1 VAAGR
6 PVTRPDASGGV
17 RTTAAV
23 AAALTTAALP
33 VFLLGSSSD
42 AVRADL
48 GISETAIGGAI
59 TAMFVA
65 VGVSAN
71 LVGRLT
77 ERIGATSAL
86 RLGVV
91 GSVTATFAIGATATS
106 WWHLLVPLLVAGVAL
121 GMIDTGGARAFA
133 DRVRAGRQGTAFG
146 VKEASI
152 PSASLLAGLALPTL
166 AASFGWRASFL
177 AAPALGVLVLVALP
191 RRWPTAPASAV
202 DGATDASVG
211 DTTDAPV
218 GETTDAPVGGAT
230 GVGTTGDAEAGP
242 RSMLRFAVAVGLGAG
257 AATAGATFLVPGTT
271 VRGLSPAA
279 AGALLVAASLAS
291 IVARIGLGRWAD
303 GPTAQPARAVTVCL
317 AIGGS
322 GAALLAAPTPTVLAA
337 AGAVILLGAGWGW
350 TGLAFLAA
358 VRARPDAP
366 AVAAGEVLTGL
377 GVGGALGP
385 LAFGSLAA
393 NLSYGAAW
401 SATAVALLAAGGLAT
416 TSLPRRPRSGH
427 DRSRTR

>member
-1 VAAGR
+1 VGAGGSA
-6 PVTRPDASGGV
+6 TRTDTGGGV
-17 RTTAAV
+17 RTTVAV

-33 VFLLGSSSD
+33 VFLLGASSD

-48 GISETAIGGAI
+48 GVSETAIGAAI

-65 VGVSAN
+65 VGVTASA
-71 LVGRLT
+71 VGRLT

-86 RLGVV
+86 RAGVL
-91 GSVTATFAIGATATS
+91 GSVAATFTLGAFATA
-106 WWHLLVPLLVAGVAL
+106 WWHLLPPLLIAGVAL
-121 GMIDTGGARAFA
+121 GLVDTGGARAFA
-133 DRVRAGRQGTAFG
+133 DRVTPGRQGTAFG

-166 AASFGWRASFL
+166 ATSFDWRASFL
-177 AAPALGVLVLVALP
+177 VAPALGGMVLLALP
-191 RRWPTAPASAV
+191 RRWPTAEVATPEAAPEAVPAPRGP
-202 DGATDASVG
+202 GAAEG
-211 DTTDAPV
+211 PAP
-218 GETTDAPVGGAT
+218 
-230 GVGTTGDAEAGP
+230 AEAAVERQAVPGP

-271 VRGLSPAA
+271 ARGLSTAA

-291 IVARIGLGRWAD
+291 ISTRIALGRWAD
-303 GPTAQPARAVTVCL
+303 GPTAQPARAVAVL
-317 AIGGS
+317 LVLGGA
-322 GAALLAAPTPTVLAA
+322 GAVLLAAPTPTVLAVT
-337 AGAVILLGAGWGW
+337 GAMVLLGAGWGW

-393 NLSYGAAW
+393 TLSYDAAW
-401 SATAVALLAAGGLAT
+401 SATAAALLFAGALAT
-416 TSLPRRPRSGH
+416 TSLPR
-427 DRSRTR
+427 

>member
-1 VAAGR
+1 VATSE
-6 PVTRPDASGGV
+6 VDARTHGGDGV
-17 RTTAAV
+17 RTTLAV

-33 VFLLGSSSD
+33 MFLLGASSD
-42 AVRADL
+42 AVRVDL

-65 VGVSAN
+65 VGVTASV
-71 LVGRLT
+71 VGRVT

-91 GSVTATFAIGATATS
+91 GSVAATFALGMFATS
-106 WWHLLVPLLVAGVAL
+106 WWHLLAPLLVAGVAL
-121 GMIDTGGARAFA
+121 GLIDTGGARAFA
-133 DRVRAGRQGTAFG
+133 DRIAQGRQGTAFG

-177 AAPALGVLVLVALP
+177 AAPILGVLVLFLLP
-191 RRWPTAPASAV
+191 RRWPTTPA
-202 DGATDASVG
+202 TG
-211 DTTDAPV
+211 DTATAGVATPDIPTSA
-218 GETTDAPVGGAT
+218 GGSPTSAA
-230 GVGTTGDAEAGP
+230 GGRRAAGGP
-242 RSMLRFAVAVGLGAG
+242 RSMLRFAIAVGLGSG

-271 VRGLSPAA
+271 ARGLSTSA
-279 AGALLVAASLAS
+279 AGALLVVASLGS
-291 IVARIGLGRWAD
+291 IVVRIALGRWAD
-303 GPTAQPARAVTVCL
+303 TPTARPARAVAVML
-317 AIGGS
+317 ALGGS
-322 GAALLAAPTPTVLAA
+322 GAVLLAAPSPASVAG
-337 AGAVILLGAGWGW
+337 AGAVALLGAGWGW

-393 NLSYGAAW
+393 NLSYDAAW
-401 SATAVALLAAGGLAT
+401 SATAAALLVACALAT
-416 TSLPRRPRSGH
+416 SSLPRRRS
-427 DRSRTR
+427 

>member
-1 VAAGR
+1 
-6 PVTRPDASGGV
+6 VTNGPPARTDADAGV
-17 RTTAAV
+17 RTTLAV

-65 VGVSAN
+65 VGVTASA
-71 LVGRLT
+71 VGRLT
-77 ERIGATSAL
+77 ERIGATNAL

-202 DGATDASVG
+202 DGATDA
-211 DTTDAPV
+211 
-218 GETTDAPVGGAT
+218 PVGGAT
-230 GVGTTGDAEAGP
+230 GVDATGDAEAGP

-303 GPTAQPARAVTVCL
+303 GPTAQPARAVAVCL

-322 GAALLAAPTPTVLAA
+322 GAVLLAAPTPTVLAA
-337 AGAVILLGAGWGW
+337 AGAVVLLGAGWGW

-393 NLSYGAAW
+393 NVSYGAAW
-401 SATAVALLAAGGLAT
+401 TATAAALLVAGAIAT
-416 TSLPRRPRSGH
+416 TSLPGRAGGRTDGLTRPPGRRGRRRGGTPA
-427 DRSRTR
+427 